1 MEKKFVYVQISIT
14 ELKRISEVIG
24 NEYTLEVTF
33 CDRNGI
39 FINYN
44 NGETDIYSLNPKYT
58 KINYINKSQD
68 AYYKS
73 IFLRY
78 SMEVGLEN
86 SKVSF
91 KIKNNENTLFLVSY
105 PCSNNVKDEKILFDE
120 NTGLY
125 PNCFVI
131 HNNNVKEDS
140 NNNVKIRKYNR
151 YYTMI
156 YNSCVINPIFI
167 YNENINKMRLSGPWI
182 DASLLYKY
190 VDKYNENNNLAS
202 LSDVDLMFKRLDEKY
217 SFSDK
222 IKNREII
229 IYDKCLSWNNGEITV
244 KDEEGNKIFSI
255 IKDKIYH
262 EDGIDVVHENGFHR
276 ISFKSESGLFFVE
289 GLTGIASIPYKRE
302 DMDTMECID
311 NSVIINPNIISN
323 DINKFTIKDNGSITM
338 CIVNK
343 SPVFDE
349 VFNETIS
356 CGCDYYIMNNF
367 EGYFARMHDICT
379 GFKL

>member
-1 MEKKFVYVQISIT
+1 
-14 ELKRISEVIG
+14 
-24 NEYTLEVTF
+24 
-33 CDRNGI
+33 
-39 FINYN
+39 
-44 NGETDIYSLNPKYT
+44 
-58 KINYINKSQD
+58 
-68 AYYKS
+68 
-73 IFLRY
+73 
-78 SMEVGLEN
+78 
-86 SKVSF
+86 
-91 KIKNNENTLFLVSY
+91 
-105 PCSNNVKDEKILFDE
+105 
-120 NTGLY
+120 
-125 PNCFVI
+125 
-131 HNNNVKEDS
+131 
-140 NNNVKIRKYNR
+140 
-151 YYTMI
+151 
-156 YNSCVINPIFI
+156 
-167 YNENINKMRLSGPWI
+167 MRLSGPWI

-222 IKNREII
+222 RKNREIV
-229 IYDKCLSWNNGEITV
+229 IYDKCLSWNNCEITV
-244 KDEEGNKIFSI
+244 KNEEGNKIFSI

-262 EDGIDVVHENGFHR
+262 EDGVDVVHENGFHR
-276 ISFKSESGLFFVE
+276 ISFKSESELFFVE

-311 NSVIINPNIISN
+311 NSVIINPNITSN
-323 DINKFTIKDNGSITM
+323 DINKFTIKDNGFITM

-349 VFNETIS
+349 VFNEAIN